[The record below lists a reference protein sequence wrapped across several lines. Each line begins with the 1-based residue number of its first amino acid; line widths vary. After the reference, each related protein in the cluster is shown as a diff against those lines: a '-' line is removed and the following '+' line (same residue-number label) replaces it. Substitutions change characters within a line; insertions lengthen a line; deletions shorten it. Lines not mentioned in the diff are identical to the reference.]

1 MNPNLRRG
9 LEVAGM
15 LLIGD
20 GLMAAVDP
28 RRHARLWRAGPESW
42 RRGMAYFERRP
53 VLLSAVGVAEAA
65 VGFWL
70 ARASLDQVK
79 AS

>member
-1 MNPNLRRG
+1 MNRNLSRG

-28 RRHARLWRAGPESW
+28 RRHARLWRDGPEGW
-42 RRGMAYFERRP
+42 RASMAWFEDHPAAARAIGM
-53 VLLSAVGVAEAA
+53 AEAA
-65 VGFWL
+65 LGFWL
-70 ARASLDQVK
+70 AARQVSRA
-79 AS
+79 A

>member
-20 GLMAAVDP
+20 GLTSAADP
-28 RRHARLWRAGPESW
+28 RRHARLWRAGPDGW

-53 VLLSAVGVAEAA
+53 VLLSAFGLAEAA
-65 VGFWL
+65 LGFWL
-70 ARASLDQVK
+70 ARASLDQVG
-79 AS
+79 AT